1 MTTKQASSSTVRP
14 GEADSPDVERP
25 LRADARRN
33 RERLVAAARE
43 IFTEYGSGAS
53 MEAIAKQAGVG
64 VGTLYRHF
72 PNRFDIVEAV
82 YETDVQELSEAA
94 QRVVAELE
102 PWDAVVAFFDAFMR
116 YAQTKQALLTE
127 LQQAFEKNPD
137 LRSRARELI
146 NSSFDLVIDRAK
158 DAGVVRND
166 VDGSDLT
173 QLVSPIC
180 TNASLPPEQARR
192 LIGILLDGLKVTS
205 VRAV

>member
-1 MTTKQASSSTVRP
+1 MTTKHASSTTVRP
-14 GEADSPDVERP
+14 VDADGPDTGRP

-43 IFTEYGSGAS
+43 IFTEQGSGAS

-72 PNRFDIVEAV
+72 PNRLDIVEAV
-82 YETDVQELSEAA
+82 YETDVQELADAA
-94 QRVVAELE
+94 QRVVVQLE

-116 YAQTKQALLTE
+116 YAQTKQALLAE
-127 LQQAFEKNPD
+127 LQQSFEKNPD
-137 LRSRARELI
+137 LKSHARELI

-158 DAGVVRND
+158 HAGVVRDD

-180 TNASLPPEQARR
+180 TNASVPPEQTRR

-205 VRAV
+205 VRTD

>member
-1 MTTKQASSSTVRP
+1 MTTKQALQPMSGP
-14 GEADSPDVERP
+14 GEAESPDVERP

-43 IFTEYGSGAS
+43 IFTEHGSGAS
-53 MEAIAKQAGVG
+53 MEAIAKRAGVG

-82 YETDVQELSEAA
+82 YETDVHELAEAA
-94 QRVVAELE
+94 QRVVAELG

-116 YAQTKQALLTE
+116 YAETKQALLTE

-146 NSSFDLVIDRAK
+146 SSSFDLVIDRAK
-158 DAGVVRND
+158 VAGVVRDD
-166 VDGSDLT
+166 VDGSDLM
-173 QLVSPIC
+173 QLMSPIC
-180 TNASLPPEQARR
+180 SNASVPPEQSRR
-192 LIGILLDGLKVTS
+192 LIGILLDGLKLS
-205 VRAV
+205 

>member
-1 MTTKQASSSTVRP
+1 MTTTKAPSTTVRP
-14 GEADSPDVERP
+14 SEEDDPGVERP
-25 LRADARRN
+25 RRADARRN
-33 RERLVAAARE
+33 RERLIAAARE

-127 LQQAFEKNPD
+127 LQLAFEKNPD

-158 DAGVVRND
+158 DAGVVRHD

-180 TNASLPPEQARR
+180 TNASVSPEQTRR
-192 LIGILLDGLKVTS
+192 LIGILLDGLKSTS
-205 VRAV
+205 R

>member
-1 MTTKQASSSTVRP
+1 MTTKQ
-14 GEADSPDVERP
+14 DSPTAIRAGETEGADVERP

-33 RERLVAAARE
+33 RGRLVAAARE
-43 IFTEYGSGAS
+43 IFTEYGSAAS
-53 MEAIAKQAGVG
+53 MEAIAKRAGVG

-82 YETDVQELSEAA
+82 YETDVHELAEAA
-94 QRVVAELE
+94 QRAVAELE
-102 PWDAVVAFFDAFMR
+102 PWDAVVAFFAAFMR

-146 NSSFDLVIDRAK
+146 DSSFDLVIDRAK
-158 DAGVVRND
+158 AAGVVRED

-180 TNASLPPEQARR
+180 TNASMSPEQTRR

-205 VRAV
+205 ARAV

>member
-1 MTTKQASSSTVRP
+1 MTTTKAPSTTVPP
-14 GEADSPDVERP
+14 GEADDPGVERP
-25 LRADARRN
+25 RRADARRN

-53 MEAIAKQAGVG
+53 MEAIAKEAGVG

-127 LQQAFEKNPD
+127 LQLAFEKNPD

-158 DAGVVRND
+158 DAGVVRHD

-180 TNASLPPEQARR
+180 TNASVSPEQTRR
-192 LIGILLDGLKVTS
+192 LIGILLDGLKSTS
-205 VRAV
+205 G